1 LEGREFRPLV
11 TWDLDL
17 YRGQFGPR
25 VIPGEY
31 EIRITVDGQT
41 FSQMGKV
48 IKDPNTAGTMEDI
61 QKQVEFSLK
70 LNAAMNEVVTAI
82 NEIEI
87 IRNELAQLT
96 LMNDD
101 KQIASKAKELED
113 KILEVEGMLFDV
125 NLTGAR
131 EDAFRNPM
139 KLYGRISAL
148 ASDVGGFGADFRPT
162 NQQMEVYGQ
171 FRKQLDDIQVQY
183 KRLMDQEIPKFNQ
196 YLLSRDIQTILK
208 R

>member
-1 LEGREFRPLV
+1 
-11 TWDLDL
+11 
-17 YRGQFGPR
+17 
-25 VIPGEY
+25 
-31 EIRITVDGQT
+31 
-41 FSQMGKV
+41 
-48 IKDPNTAGTMEDI
+48 
-61 QKQVEFSLK
+61 
-70 LNAAMNEVVTAI
+70 MNEVVTVI

-101 KQIASKAKELED
+101 EQIASKAKELED

-148 ASDVGGFGADFRPT
+148 SSDIGGFGADFKPT

-183 KRLMDQEIPKFNQ
+183 KRLMDEEIPKFNQ
-196 YLLSRDIQTILK
+196 YLMSRDIQTILK
-208 R
+208 K

>member
-1 LEGREFRPLV
+1 
-11 TWDLDL
+11 
-17 YRGQFGPR
+17 
-25 VIPGEY
+25 
-31 EIRITVDGQT
+31 
-41 FSQMGKV
+41 
-48 IKDPNTAGTMEDI
+48 
-61 QKQVEFSLK
+61 
-70 LNAAMNEVVTAI
+70 
-82 NEIEI
+82 
-87 IRNELAQLT
+87 
-96 LMNDD
+96 
-101 KQIASKAKELED
+101 
-113 KILEVEGMLFDV
+113 MLFDV